1 MPIGVV
7 VGILVPIV
15 LLLGMVLFIIYWKI
29 KHRQK
34 INHELELAARRNWKK
49 LAEKFTPKTKHTVE
63 KAENSS
69 KKGNKKRKKKKKK
82 GRKENCENQSVHSL
96 TVSLYQ
102 QLLVC

>member
-1 MPIGVV
+1 MPIGII

-15 LLLGMVLFIIYWKI
+15 LLFGMVLFIIYWKI

-49 LAEKFTPKTKHTVE
+49 LAEKFTSKTKHTVE

-69 KKGNKKRKKKKKK
+69 QQGNKKRKKKKKK
-82 GRKENCENQSVHSL
+82 DRKENSENQSVHSH

-102 QLLVC
+102 QLRIC

>member
-1 MPIGVV
+1 MPIGIIA
-7 VGILVPIV
+7 GTLVPIV

-49 LAEKFTPKTKHTVE
+49 LAEKFTPKTQHTVE

-69 KKGNKKRKKKKKK
+69 KKGNKKRKRKKKK
-82 GRKENCENQSVHSL
+82 GRKKTSENQSVHSH
-96 TVSLYQ
+96 TVSE
-102 QLLVC
+102 VGF